1 MTECIG
7 KYYYEDN
14 DFKDISFFEEAKIQT
29 RTSFYEVIRVI
40 DGVCLFFNE
49 HITRLKNS
57 VRLSGLRFSTGSGT
71 LFHIIKE
78 LLYRNDL
85 QTGNIKLVVH
95 FARNHAPFLINY
107 VIQHFYPT
115 SDMYL
120 QGVETALYK
129 IERENPNI
137 KRFTPELQKKLNEF
151 ISEKKIFEAFLVGE
165 NGYITEGSKSNLFF
179 IIKGTLF
186 TAPDEAILKGI
197 TRDKIIMLCKKLNY
211 NLIVKSISIK
221 DLNKVEAAFITG
233 TSPGVLPVSK
243 IDHLKLEVSN
253 PFTLTLKNEYDT
265 LIRDYIDR
273 YRKKN

>member
-120 QGVETALYK
+120 QGVDTALYK